1 MFLRK
6 QGKLWSFEETRNVL
20 IKKTYGRI
28 YFKALLDFK
37 KLIRCIKKNRKVIY
51 KQIRF
56 HCEVNDKFLESECIF
71 KLLCLCESCKESEIC
86 CKQEKSLKIFEQI
99 VIFAYLPIILFY
111 RNVFR
116 TLRNLYAGAFSRKQ
130 LTVFRLKLF

>member
-6 QGKLWSFEETRNVL
+6 EGKLWSFEKTRNVL
-20 IKKTYGRI
+20 IKKAFARI

-51 KQIRF
+51 NQIRF

-71 KLLCLCESCKESEIC
+71 KLVCLCESCRESEIY

-111 RNVFR
+111 RSVFR